1 MHILIYIANLGGKF
15 ENSCKLPVG
24 VILMSKLEMIKEKFD
39 VAEDVARKI
48 WLAGLGAYGK
58 SVDGVQGQYEKVN
71 ADTNRV
77 FNELV
82 AKGELLEGETKN
94 KIKEKTAVDQRIA
107 DVRKKLGLDKSSQE
121 NKIDELSKKIDD
133 LTEIVA
139 KLAK

>member
-1 MHILIYIANLGGKF
+1 
-15 ENSCKLPVG
+15 
-24 VILMSKLEMIKEKFD
+24 MSKLEMIKEKFD

-58 SVDGVQGQYEKVN
+58 SVDGVQGQVEKVN
-71 ADTNRV
+71 ADSNRI

-82 AKGELLEGETKN
+82 AKGEALEGEAKT
-94 KIKEKTAVDQRIA
+94 KIKEKAAVDQRIA
-107 DVRKKLGLDKSSQE
+107 DVRKKLGLDKSEDSD
-121 NKIDELSKKIDD
+121 KINELSKKIDD

>member
-1 MHILIYIANLGGKF
+1 
-15 ENSCKLPVG
+15 
-24 VILMSKLEMIKEKFD
+24 MSKLEMIKEKFD

-82 AKGELLEGETKN
+82 AKGELLEGETKT

-121 NKIDELSKKIDD
+121 NKIDELNKKIDD

>member
-1 MHILIYIANLGGKF
+1 
-15 ENSCKLPVG
+15 
-24 VILMSKLEMIKEKFD
+24 MSKLEMIKEKFD

-71 ADTNRV
+71 ADSNRI

-82 AKGELLEGETKN
+82 AKGEVLEGEAKT
-94 KIKEKTAVDQRIA
+94 KIKEKTAVDQRIS
-107 DVRKKLGLDKSSQE
+107 DVRKKLGLDKSEESD
-121 NKIDELSKKIDD
+121 KINELSKKIDD
-133 LTEIVA
+133 LTDIVA

>member
-1 MHILIYIANLGGKF
+1 
-15 ENSCKLPVG
+15 
-24 VILMSKLEMIKEKFD
+24 MSKLDMIKEKFD

-58 SVDGVQGQYEKVN
+58 SIDNVQGQVDKVN
-71 ADTNRV
+71 TDSNRV

-82 AKGELLEGETKN
+82 AKGEQLEGEAKD
-94 KIKEKTAVDQRIA
+94 KIKEKTSVDKRVA
-107 DVRKKLGLDKSSQE
+107 EVRKKLGLDRAEES
-121 NKIDELSKKIDD
+121 NKIEALSQKIDD